1 MLNDKLRFSMGLYNI
16 LSENELL
23 NSNRIGSTIGL
34 GINMIKNL
42 DIEFCLDIGENKI
55 QISSENLS
63 ERYINLHLGLT
74 SSDMWFK

>member
-1 MLNDKLRFSMGLYNI
+1 MKILFAILFLFFSNFLFAQEEKR
-16 LSENELL
+16 LA
-23 NSNRIGSTIGL
+23 
-34 GINMIKNL
+34 IKNGL
-42 DIEFCLDIGENKI
+42 SENKI